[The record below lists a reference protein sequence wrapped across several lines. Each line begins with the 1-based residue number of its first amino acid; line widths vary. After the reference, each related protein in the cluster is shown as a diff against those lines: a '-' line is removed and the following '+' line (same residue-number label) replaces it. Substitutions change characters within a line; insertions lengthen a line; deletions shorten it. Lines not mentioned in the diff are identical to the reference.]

1 MQENRREHP
10 IDDETART
18 EHADAQ
24 ARQAPVVRMLAN
36 PRRTRRA

>member
-1 MQENRREHP
+1 MQESRRERP
-10 IDDETART
+10 TDDETART

-24 ARQAPVVRMLAN
+24 ARQAAVVRMLAN